1 MKKLLFSLLAA
12 GSLTFG
18 VSATQ
23 ADASTYTVKSGD
35 SLYAIATANNIS
47 VANLKKWNNLSSTNI
62 RPKQVLKTSGSGTTT
77 KTHTASSKKASNDAA
92 VVQKALK
99 LKGIPYRF
107 GGTTT
112 KGFDCSGFVQ
122 YAFTKS
128 GKSISRTTLGQF
140 AQTSKVSSP
149 KPGDLVF
156 FKNTYRKGISHVGI
170 YVGNNKFV
178 HAGGKKSEVQSLSNS
193 YWKTKFHSF
202 KRL

>member
-18 VSATQ
+18 ISASN

-35 SLYAIATANNIS
+35 SLYKIATTNNIS
-47 VANLKKWNNLSSTNI
+47 VTNLKKWNNLSSSNI
-62 RPKQVLKTSGSGTTT
+62 SPKQVLKTSGNATPST
-77 KTHTASSKKASNDAA
+77 SSKKVVKNAT
-92 VVQKALK
+92 VVQKALT

-122 YAFTKS
+122 YAFKKS
-128 GKSISRTTLGQF
+128 GTPISRTTTGQY

-156 FKNTYRKGISHVGI
+156 FKNTYKKGISHVGI

-193 YWKTKFHSF
+193 YWKAKFDSF

>member
-1 MKKLLFSLLAA
+1 MKKLLFSLVVA

-18 VSATQ
+18 ISTNN
-23 ADASTYTVKSGD
+23 ADASSYTVKNGD

-62 RPKQVLKTSGSGTTT
+62 LPKQVLKTSGSVTSS
-77 KTHTASSKKASNDAA
+77 KSSKKVVKSAT

-122 YAFTKS
+122 YAFKKS
-128 GKSISRTTLGQF
+128 GNPISRTTLGQY

-156 FKNTYRKGISHVGI
+156 FKNTYKKGVSHVGI

-178 HAGGKKSEVQSLSNS
+178 HAGGKKSEVQSLNNS
-193 YWKTKFHSF
+193 YWKSKFHSF